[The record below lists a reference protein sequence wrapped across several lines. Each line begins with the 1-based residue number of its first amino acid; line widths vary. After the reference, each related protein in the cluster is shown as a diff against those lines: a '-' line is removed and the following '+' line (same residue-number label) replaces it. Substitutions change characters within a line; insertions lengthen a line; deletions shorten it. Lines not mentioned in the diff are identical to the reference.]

1 MRALA
6 RLMALCLLVCVL
18 VLSLPACSLHPA
30 GESALPN
37 SAPVPSQPA
46 ASAVPTV
53 QVPPNDSP
61 ALFGS
66 SGPEPSGS
74 TPALLP
80 DEETTLTY
88 VVNDEAVTVPALKHS
103 SPFGYSIV
111 YDTERYVCNAFSDG
125 ESYWADEGNYL
136 SVSLIPGMP
145 VEDALAGLRLQQNIA
160 MEPEMVLIGAGYY
173 SAYTVYFTTDS
184 GLYRQFWVLPCGE
197 DALLVEQSFDTFG
210 VDAAA
215 QQACQL
221 LMLSTLTTLY

>member
-6 RLMALCLLVCVL
+6 RLMALCMLVCVL

-30 GESALPN
+30 GESGLPN

-66 SGPEPSGS
+66 SGPEPSDS
-74 TPALLP
+74 TPAPLP

-184 GLYRQFWVLPCGE
+184 GLYRQFWVLAHGE
-197 DALLVEQSFDTFG
+197 DTLLVEQTVDTFG
-210 VDAAA
+210 IHAAIYYA
-215 QQACQL
+215 SQL
-221 LMLSTLTTLY
+221 VMLSTLTTLY

>member
-6 RLMALCLLVCVL
+6 RLMALCMLVCVL
-18 VLSLPACSLHPA
+18 ALSLPACSLHPA

-53 QVPPNDSP
+53 QVPSDDSP
-61 ALFGS
+61 ALFGG
-66 SGPEPSGS
+66 SGPESSDSAP
-74 TPALLP
+74 TPIP

-88 VVNDEAVTVPALKHS
+88 MVNEEAVTVSARKHS

-160 MEPEMVLIGAGYY
+160 MEPKLVTMGSGSY
-173 SAYTVYFTTDS
+173 SAYTLYLTTPS

-197 DALLVEQSFDTFG
+197 DVLLVEQSFDPFG
-210 VDAAA
+210 ADAAIH
-215 QQACQL
+215 QASQL
-221 LMLSTLTTLY
+221 TMLDSVILLN